1 MAIEDNPESRTSY
14 GDELR
19 RRREEAGLTQE
30 ELSVRA
36 ILSRSYIAHIEAGRR
51 RPSGDDA
58 RRLDQVRGA
67 NGFFERFLPTLD
79 GRKVAEHFEA
89 AKEFE
94 QQATVI
100 REYAPELVPGI
111 LQTEA
116 YARAVFQTRFPPMTD
131 EECDKALV
139 TRLGRSR
146 ILDHAKTPAMWVML
160 NEAVLRRR
168 VGGPAVMAAQLR
180 HLVDLGERRRIRL
193 QVLPFGAGAHSLMEG
208 MVSLMW
214 FADLPPVVYVEGW
227 RTGKLW
233 ELPSVVQQCLS
244 AYDLALGDA
253 LSHQQSLALVR
264 SAAEDYEHEA
274 H

>member
-14 GDELR
+14 GEELR

-30 ELSVRA
+30 ELGA
-36 ILSRSYIAHIEAGRR
+36 LAHMSRSYIAHIEAGRR
-51 RPSGDDA
+51 RPSPEDA
-58 RRLDQVRGA
+58 RRLDQVLGA

-89 AKEFE
+89 AKMFE
-94 QQATVI
+94 GQATII
-100 REYAPELVPGI
+100 REYAPELVPGV

-139 TRLGRSR
+139 TRLDRSR
-146 ILDHAKTPAMWVML
+146 ILDDAKLPVMWAML

-168 VGGPAVMAAQLR
+168 VGGPAIMADQLR
-180 HLVDLGERRRIRL
+180 HLAELGERRRIRL
-193 QVLPFGAGAHSLMEG
+193 HVLPFGAGAHSMMEG

-214 FADLPPVVYVEGW
+214 FEELPPVVYVEGW

-233 ELPSVVQQCLS
+233 ELRSVVQQCLS

-253 LSHQQSLALVR
+253 LPHQQSLALIR
-264 SAAEDYEHEA
+264 SVAEDYEHEA